1 MIASDVFVITGALVL
16 LCLAH
21 WRAGVVATLLFGFAL
36 DPMRK
41 LVPGEPLY
49 FNVLIFILVG
59 ATLLGARLRG
69 VPLSLKPVF
78 ARSSILRVPLIL
90 FLFLVAIQSL
100 AAFART
106 GSPAIAAIGL
116 VAYLAPIP
124 GVLLGFAYARS
135 THDLR
140 KLVRWYVVGVAIMAA
155 GIYLARAG
163 YDWRVLDAVGVG
175 LVAYSPTGQPLD
187 LASGFFRA
195 PEVAAWHLA
204 MATCFLL
211 MLFLSRR
218 RIVAHIWPTAALGL
232 YLLVALMFTGRRKG
246 LVEIALFVI
255 AYLLCLAY
263 FRRKALKTALLLAV
277 LCVAAVGIFAV
288 TESGDALGISPYY
301 ARGASIGLEEADRYR
316 RFSTRALWYTVQ
328 RNGWLGAGAG
338 TGSQGAQYFG
348 GGPSL
353 VGHSAEGGLGKVVAE
368 LGLPGLVILLV
379 LGVALGRYLWGV
391 AREAGRGGYRRV
403 RYAYGLIAFLFANA
417 VMFAVAH
424 QIFGD
429 PLVLYMI
436 GFVLGM
442 AFAIPT
448 MRDGAR
454 LRHRERRPAQYARPG
469 GIRR

>member
-41 LVPGEPLY
+41 LVAGEPLY
-49 FNVLIFILVG
+49 FSVLVFALVG
-59 ATLLGARLRG
+59 ATLVGARMRG

-78 ARSSILRVPLIL
+78 ARGSVLRVPLIL
-90 FLFLVAIQSL
+90 FLLLVVMQSL
-100 AAFART
+100 AAFVRT

-135 THDLR
+135 TRDLR
-140 KLVRWYVVGVAIMAA
+140 KLVRWYVVAVTIMAA

-163 YDWRVLDAVGVG
+163 YDWKLLDAVGVG
-175 LVAYSPTGQPLD
+175 LVAYSPTGQPLS

-218 RIVAHIWPTAALGL
+218 KVVAHIWPTAALGL

-246 LVEIALFVI
+246 LVEIALFAI
-255 AYLLCLAY
+255 AYLLCLTY
-263 FRRKALKTALLLAV
+263 FRKKALKTALILGA
-277 LCVAAVGIFAV
+277 LCVAAIGILAV
-288 TESGDALGISPYY
+288 IDGGDALGISPYS
-301 ARGASIGLEEADRYR
+301 ARGASVGMAEVERYR
-316 RFSTRALWYTVQ
+316 DFATQALWYTIQ
-328 RNGWLGAGAG
+328 RNGWLGSGAG
-338 TGSQGAQYFG
+338 TGSQGAQFFG
-348 GGPSL
+348 GGQRL
-353 VGHSAEGGLGKVVAE
+353 VGSAAEGGLGKVVAE
-368 LGLPGLVILLV
+368 LGVPGLVILLV

-391 AREAGRGGYRRV
+391 ARMASRRGYRRAH
-403 RYAYGLIAFLFANA
+403 YAYSLIAFLFANA
-417 VMFAVAH
+417 VMYAVAH

-442 AFAIPT
+442 AFAVPIMGEGTASRP
-448 MRDGAR
+448 
-454 LRHRERRPAQYARPG
+454 RERPPAEATPVG
-469 GIRR
+469 LRR